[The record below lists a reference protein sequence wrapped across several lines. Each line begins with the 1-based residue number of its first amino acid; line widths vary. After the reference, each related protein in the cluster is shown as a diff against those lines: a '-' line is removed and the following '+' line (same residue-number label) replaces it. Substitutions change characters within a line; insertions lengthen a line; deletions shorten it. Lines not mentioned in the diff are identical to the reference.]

1 MDIKKKQRQYRA
13 VFCLFVIL
21 CTILFILS
29 IYLQRPGTSV
39 FMGNS
44 LNHQDCKRIEYEGC
58 GRGRRNKRI
67 CGFSER
73 TGMRYDSGILFR
85 KAYAGRRI

>member
-44 LNHQDCKRIEYEGC
+44 LNFMFYLMTLTGAW
-58 GRGRRNKRI
+58 
-67 CGFSER
+67 GFWKHRALKLSNL
-73 TGMRYDSGILFR
+73 Y
-85 KAYAGRRI
+85 